1 MVTMKDVAERAGVSV
16 ATVSRVINRTGYV
29 SSDVQARVTEVMR
42 ELNYQPSL
50 LARSLR
56 RQETYAIGL
65 LIPQLDQPF
74 FSTLAFAIEKALF
87 VHHYRTLICS
97 AEENAEKENAY
108 IDMLL
113 RQRVDGV
120 IFVPTGHSDQSLARL
135 QAMSIPT
142 VLVDRDLVSAARV
155 SKVLTNNV
163 HGGYLGMHHL
173 LELGHRHI
181 GIIGAYEYSD
191 FTAQRLQG
199 AQQALSEY
207 GLANPPL
214 VLMDELGQFEMGYN
228 AGMQLLRQCPRPSA
242 IFALTD
248 VIAIGVLHA
257 AAELSIRLPQK
268 LSVIG
273 YDDIPLAS
281 YSIPALTTV
290 AQPIVE
296 MGEKAVEVLLR
307 QIQQPDSP
315 CESIMLETRLVQR
328 HSTAP
333 CLST

>member
-1 MVTMKDVAERAGVSV
+1 MKDVAEKAGVSV
-16 ATVSRVINRTGYV
+16 ATVSRVINRNGYV
-29 SSDVQARVTEVMR
+29 SSSVQARVTEVMR

-65 LIPQLDQPF
+65 LIPQLDHPF

-87 VHHYRTLICS
+87 AQHYRTLICS

-135 QAMSIPT
+135 QAMAIPT
-142 VLVDRDLVSAARV
+142 VLVDRDLIGASRV

-163 HGGYLGMHHL
+163 HGGYLGMRHL

-181 GIIGAYEYSD
+181 GIIGAHEHSD
-191 FTAQRLQG
+191 SMAQRLHG
-199 AQQALSEY
+199 AQQALAEY
-207 GLANPPL
+207 GLSNPPL
-214 VLMDELGQFEMGYN
+214 VLMDVLGQFEMGYT
-228 AGMQLLRQCPRPSA
+228 AGMQLLQQQPRPSA

-248 VIAIGVLHA
+248 VIAVGVLHA
-257 AAELSIRLPQK
+257 AAERSIRLPQE
-268 LSVIG
+268 LSVVG

-290 AQPIVE
+290 AQPLTE

-307 QIQQPDSP
+307 HIQQPDKP
-315 CESIMLETRLVQR
+315 PESMVLATRLVLR

-333 CLST
+333 CATSD